1 MTVHIETKQTDKLR
15 LYHSHGIQFTDKG
28 GSQVTG
34 DCPFCGKEEKFYVS
48 KAKGMYHCKV
58 CGEKGNGYTFLSKL
72 IDQCKDETTDSQYR
86 KFGKERGLSPA
97 IMKRENLAYDSQTKR
112 WLLPVWNGSESVA
125 NILTYDN
132 SLQKGK
138 TRSTATCARHLY
150 RANLIAEEGPIY
162 VCEGEWDALAL
173 LTLMDKVGA
182 TNINVV
188 AVPGAETFKKE
199 WVEYFK
205 DREVTLLYDN
215 DGSGQDGKQ
224 KVIDTLRDVA
234 KHIRSL
240 HWPLT
245 MPDKYDIRD
254 LVSEYGVK
262 NSTWKRLHEMVVD
275 ESGRPAKPT
284 MKRTSFKSIL
294 KDFRKGLHFDKD
306 MEDALLVTL
315 ATVVSNKIPGD
326 PLWIYVVG
334 PPGCGK
340 SMILQSFMNS
350 LNCVFRSKLTATSF
364 ISGMKQEDG
373 SDPSL
378 LAQLNGKSLL
388 IKDFTAVKSMPIVV
402 QEHLYGILRD
412 AYDGNVL
419 VEYGNGVKR
428 NYPDVHFSIVAGITD
443 IVHGDNRAALG
454 ERFLKVEMIPSDKEY
469 DQEAQIRASIA
480 NVVNNVKAEADLKDC
495 MEAFIYH
502 VEETF
507 DLEKL
512 PTVPNWVI
520 DRVVSLCQ
528 IVGLL
533 RSTVLRERNED
544 VSYRPRPEI
553 GTRLANQLIKLGR
566 ACAYVSGK
574 DAIDKDIYSIMEKVA
589 FSTAHGWHSEIV
601 REMVHHNRG
610 ITVEKLAET
619 LQISVSSV
627 QRRLSDLQELKIVMS
642 EKKSQQR
649 RGRPTNAWRLTDA
662 MLSHWK
668 TAKVG
673 LQRIDYGE
681 G

>member
-48 KAKGMYHCKV
+48 KTKGMYHCKV

-72 IDQCKDETTDSQYR
+72 IDQCKDETSDSQYR

-162 VCEGEWDALAL
+162 ICEGEWDALAL

-234 KHIRSL
+234 KHVRSL

-480 NVVNNVKAEADLKDC
+480 NVVNNVKAEANLKDC
-495 MEAFIYH
+495 MEAFLYH

-512 PTVPNWVI
+512 PSVPNWVI

-566 ACAYVSGK
+566 ACAYVSDK
-574 DAIDKDIYSIMEKVA
+574 DAIDKDIYAIMEKVA

-601 REMVHHNRG
+601 REMIHHNRG

-627 QRRLSDLQELKIVMS
+627 QRRLSDLQELKIVVS

>member
-553 GTRLANQLIKLGR
+553 GNRLANQLIKLGR